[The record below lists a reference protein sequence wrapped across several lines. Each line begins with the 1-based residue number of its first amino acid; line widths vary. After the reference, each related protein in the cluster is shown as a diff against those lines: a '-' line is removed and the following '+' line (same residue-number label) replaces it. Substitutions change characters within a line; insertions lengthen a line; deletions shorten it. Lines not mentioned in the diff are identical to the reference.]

1 MKRGCLI
8 ILCMLFIFSVCNA
21 SDSVLTPDLTAIAFL
36 NSAENDTGSYRIGF
50 SSKPIS
56 YLTDSPEELKVGDL
70 AITVK
75 PGDYKGTNENIYLFF
90 QIISTQENLKL
101 TLDLSIG
108 DLTNGT
114 DTIDWR
120 IHWNAIEGLV
130 DGGTVGTGSLSGNG
144 IQTSKEIITFERSS
158 DRISVADSLLLYVE
172 TEDIS
177 NHLYAVGEYKG
188 TVTLTISAEEVLAP

>member
-1 MKRGCLI
+1 MKKGCLI
-8 ILCMLFIFSVCNA
+8 ILCMLFISSVCYA
-21 SDSVLTPDLTAIAFL
+21 SDPVVTQDLTAVAFL
-36 NSAENDTGSYRIGF
+36 NSAENDIGSYRIGF
-50 SSKPIS
+50 SSTPIN
-56 YLTDSPEELKVGDL
+56 YLTDTPEEPKDL

-114 DTIDWR
+114 DAIDWQ
-120 IHWNAIEGLV
+120 IHWNAIEDLV
-130 DGGTVGTGSLSGNG
+130 DGGYVGTGDFQSEVITN
-144 IQTSKEIITFERSS
+144 SKEIVTFERSS
-158 DRISVADSLLLYVE
+158 DHISVADSLLLYAE

-177 NHLYAVGEYKG
+177 NHLDAVGTYKG
-188 TVTLTISAEEVLAP
+188 TVTLTISAEEVQAP